1 MFGGELRAVL
11 QRQGA
16 KESATVE
23 PFFSLQLDIQVGRE
37 AGREGEKEEG
47 GRRELQV
54 WFVSLAVREGVEREG
69 CHGSAGYQGN
79 STYEQRQLR
88 GESWLA

>member
-37 AGREGEKEEG
+37 AGRETKEG

-54 WFVSLAVREGVEREG
+54 WFVSLAVREGVECEG

-79 STYEQRQLR
+79 SKYEQRQLR
-88 GESWLA
+88 GESRFA